1 MGSNGQ
7 KKKKKICVV
16 TATRAEYGI
25 LSPLIKRLHTVTEW
39 DVQLVVTG
47 THLEEEFGNTWR
59 EIEQDHVPIFAR
71 IPILE
76 KGDDGY
82 AVSCTM
88 ANALRGF
95 GRYFRDEKPDL
106 LLILGDRTEM
116 LAIAAAAATA
126 QVPIGHLHGGELT
139 QGAVDDCV
147 RHAITKMSY
156 LHFASAEEY
165 RRRIIQMG
173 EEPSRVYN
181 VGALGAENILKQK
194 LMSRRELDSELPG
207 LAGKDYAVV
216 TFHPVTLEASAGEE
230 QLREL
235 MRAMAREKS
244 LFYLITKA
252 NADAGGRRANRFLQ
266 QEAEKYPHMKLVDSL
281 GMKRYLSA
289 VKYARLV
296 LGNSS
301 SGIIEAPVLG
311 TPTVN
316 IGDRQRGRLMG
327 ESIICC
333 APQEDEIAASIHK
346 ALAMG
351 PMKNKSPYG
360 DGTTSEQIT
369 DIIRKYLK
377 GTGISLKKDFYDM
390 IWSGE

>member
-1 MGSNGQ
+1 MAFDGQ
-7 KKKKKICVV
+7 NKKICIV

-25 LSPLIKRLHTVTEW
+25 LSPLIKQLRTFQEW
-39 DVQLVVTG
+39 EIQLVVTG
-47 THLEEEFGNTWR
+47 THLAEEFGNTYQ
-59 EIEQDHVPIFAR
+59 EIEQDGVPIFAK

-95 GRYFRDEKPDL
+95 GAYFKKEKPNL

-116 LAIAAAAATA
+116 LAVAAAAMNA

-173 EEPSRVYN
+173 EEPSRVFD
-181 VGALGAENILKQK
+181 VGALGVENILNEK
-194 LMSRRELDSELPG
+194 LLTRRELNLDLPELE
-207 LAGKDYAVV
+207 GKDYAVV
-216 TFHPVTLEASAGEE
+216 TFHPVTLEASSGEG

-235 MRAMAREKS
+235 MQAMVREKG

-252 NADAGGRRANRFLQ
+252 NADAGGRSANLFLE
-266 QEAEKYPHMKLVDSL
+266 QEIKKYPHMKLVDSL

-289 VKYARLV
+289 VQYARLV

-301 SGIIEAPVLG
+301 SGIIEAPALG

-316 IGDRQRGRLMG
+316 IGDRQKGRLMG

-333 APQEDEIAASIHK
+333 PPRQEAIVDSIRK
-346 ALAMG
+346 ALDMG
-351 PMKNKSPYG
+351 KMKGTSPYG
-360 DGTTSEQIT
+360 DGSTSRQIA
-369 DIIRKYLK
+369 DIIQRYFAATD
-377 GTGISLKKDFYDM
+377 GSLKKKFYD
-390 IWSGE
+390 ILETENK

>member
-1 MGSNGQ
+1 MASDSQ
-7 KKKKKICVV
+7 KKKICIV

-25 LSPLIKRLHTVTEW
+25 LSPFIKRLQTIPEW
-39 DVQLVVTG
+39 EVQLVVTG
-47 THLEEEFGNTWR
+47 THLAKEFGNTYQ
-59 EIEQDHVPIFAR
+59 EIEEDGVLVFAK

-95 GRYFRDEKPDL
+95 GAYFKDENPDL
-106 LLILGDRTEM
+106 LFLLGDRTEM
-116 LAIAAAAATA
+116 LAVAAAAMNA

-173 EEPSRVYN
+173 EEPSRVFN
-181 VGALGAENILKQK
+181 VGALGVENILNEK
-194 LMSRRELDSELPG
+194 LLTRQELDGELPE
-207 LAGKDYAVV
+207 LAGKEFGVV
-216 TFHPVTLEASAGEE
+216 TFHPVTLEASEGEM
-230 QLREL
+230 QLQEL
-235 MRAMAREKS
+235 MQAMIQEER

-252 NADAGGRRANRFLQ
+252 NADAGGRSVNRFLE
-266 QEAEKYPHMKLVDSL
+266 QETKKYPHMKLVDSL

-289 VKYARLV
+289 VSYARLV

-301 SGIIEAPVLG
+301 SGIIEAPALG

-316 IGDRQRGRLMG
+316 IGDRQKGRLMG
-327 ESIICC
+327 DSIICC
-333 APQEDEIAASIHK
+333 PPKRDAIAEAIRK
-346 ALAMG
+346 ALNMG
-351 PMKNKSPYG
+351 KITGTSPYG
-360 DGTTSEQIT
+360 DGSTSKQMV
-369 DIIRKYLK
+369 DIIKRYFDD
-377 GTGISLKKDFYDM
+377 TCSSLKKNFYD
-390 IWSGE
+390 ILEVEKK